1 MRLYFTNP
9 HTPHAVYAEYAH
21 VHLCF
26 PNQNAGG
33 LQGSNLPLSLYN
45 LRLQKLESC
54 MHYKYVQTVFQQC
67 KQFIAH
73 SYLHLW
79 WNFQS
84 INSNPYKVQLRGL
97 LYAMW
102 HFCFLFLPIFPIVD
116 VKCGGFCVAESS
128 VPVRALPPSNI
139 HAMCGA
145 ADLVLMVVRRCR
157 CRALPG
163 DLAPSGGA
171 DQGLHLG
178 LLLHLGSSGLSP
190 PSGTLGPPC
199 HCTPLPAYQ
208 GTHIHSTV
216 ERLRFGGRRT
226 MKRWDCSA

>member
-1 MRLYFTNP
+1 
-9 HTPHAVYAEYAH
+9 
-21 VHLCF
+21 
-26 PNQNAGG
+26 
-33 LQGSNLPLSLYN
+33 
-45 LRLQKLESC
+45 
-54 MHYKYVQTVFQQC
+54 MHCDIF
-67 KQFIAH
+67 A
-73 SYLHLW
+73 
-79 WNFQS
+79 
-84 INSNPYKVQLRGL
+84 
-97 LYAMW
+97 
-102 HFCFLFLPIFPIVD
+102 FCFSRIFPIVD

-216 ERLRFGGRRT
+216 ERLRFWGDGDEETLRLFCMAMENNWETEIALQSNTIRCAT
-226 MKRWDCSA
+226 HTDCSFVHICQIIVNFPERLFLSKGNKKGS

>member
-1 MRLYFTNP
+1 M
-9 HTPHAVYAEYAH
+9 
-21 VHLCF
+21 
-26 PNQNAGG
+26 Q
-33 LQGSNLPLSLYN
+33 
-45 LRLQKLESC
+45 
-54 MHYKYVQTVFQQC
+54 
-67 KQFIAH
+67 
-73 SYLHLW
+73 
-79 WNFQS
+79 
-84 INSNPYKVQLRGL
+84 
-97 LYAMW
+97 LYALW

-157 CRALPG
+157 CRALPR

-171 DQGLHLG
+171 DQRLHLG
-178 LLLHLGSSGLSP
+178 VPLHLGSSGLSP

-216 ERLRFGGRRT
+216 ERLRFWGDGDEETLSLFCMAMKNNWETEIALHSNTIRCATYSDCTFVHICPTKVNFLGLKDFPWAKAIKRAGYFHSASQRKGR
-226 MKRWDCSA
+226 

>member
-1 MRLYFTNP
+1 M
-9 HTPHAVYAEYAH
+9 
-21 VHLCF
+21 
-26 PNQNAGG
+26 
-33 LQGSNLPLSLYN
+33 
-45 LRLQKLESC
+45 
-54 MHYKYVQTVFQQC
+54 QC
-67 KQFIAH
+67 DV
-73 SYLHLW
+73 S
-79 WNFQS
+79 
-84 INSNPYKVQLRGL
+84 V
-97 LYAMW
+97 
-102 HFCFLFLPIFPIVD
+102 FCFSRIFPIVD

-171 DQGLHLG
+171 DHGLHLG
-178 LLLHLGSSGLSP
+178 LLLHLGSSGLSS

-216 ERLRFGGRRT
+216 ERLRFGGMGT
-226 MKRWDCSA
+226 MKR

>member
-1 MRLYFTNP
+1 M
-9 HTPHAVYAEYAH
+9 
-21 VHLCF
+21 
-26 PNQNAGG
+26 
-33 LQGSNLPLSLYN
+33 
-45 LRLQKLESC
+45 
-54 MHYKYVQTVFQQC
+54 
-67 KQFIAH
+67 
-73 SYLHLW
+73 
-79 WNFQS
+79 QS
-84 INSNPYKVQLRGL
+84 DISV
-97 LYAMW
+97 
-102 HFCFLFLPIFPIVD
+102 FCFSRIFPIVD

-171 DQGLHLG
+171 DHGPHLG

-216 ERLRFGGRRT
+216 ERLRFWGDGDEETLRSFCIAMENNSGKQKLHCNQTLSNVQHTVILHLCIYVRQKDFPGLKT
-226 MKRWDCSA
+226 FHEQRQ